1 LEWHDDLT
9 SSHSLAL
16 LASFLVAGH
25 FAAGALEAMRLDVD
39 ALETLDAAPPVRW
52 DVAALEPFVGD
63 GDPTLLHVLLVVVAE
78 VVAEVVATAEWIR
91 VARAF
96 LIVTWEGLALFL
108 WTVAVAVVTLEVSV
122 AIEGPRVATGR

>member
-1 LEWHDDLT
+1 MT

-16 LASFLVAGH
+16 LASLLVAGH
-25 FAAGALEAMRLDVD
+25 FAVGALESMRLDVD

-52 DVAALEPFVGD
+52 DVASLEPFIGD
-63 GDPTLLHVLLVVVAE
+63 GDATLLHVLLVVVAE
-78 VVAEVVATAEWIR
+78 VVTEVVATAEWVH

-96 LIVTWEGLALFL
+96 LVVAWEGLALFL

-122 AIEGPRVATGR
+122 AIEGPGVATGR